1 MRTILWIVAV
11 SAILIW
17 LLAMAGIGILAT
29 IGKLAHLLLALGLIL
44 IVVNVFSSR
53 RTSED

>member
-11 SAILIW
+11 IAILIW